1 MVIVIKKSL
10 KKPLLYFYI
19 TIIIA
24 TIIGCLY
31 SMKINSKNNKID
43 EVLLI
48 TSETIKSD
56 LYDHNKKSR
65 NRELYDYISKDEI
78 NKMII
83 EFQNHNRLNKAYL
96 LKACVNIADNEYDE
110 AKDNLNKSL
119 RSVNPF
125 TSIKLKLMQV
135 HFFLKYI

>member
-56 LYDHNKKSR
+56 LYDHNKQSI
-65 NRELYDYISKDEI
+65 NRELYDYISKEEI

-83 EFQNHNRLNKAYL
+83 EFQNHNSLNKAYL
-96 LKACVNIADNEYDE
+96 LKACVNIADNQYDE

-119 RSVNPF
+119 KSVNPF
-125 TSIKLKLMQV
+125 TTIIIAVQLN
-135 HFFLKYI
+135 I

>member
-56 LYDHNKKSR
+56 LYDHTN
-65 NRELYDYISKDEI
+65 
-78 NKMII
+78 
-83 EFQNHNRLNKAYL
+83 
-96 LKACVNIADNEYDE
+96 
-110 AKDNLNKSL
+110 
-119 RSVNPF
+119 
-125 TSIKLKLMQV
+125 
-135 HFFLKYI
+135 

>member
-119 RSVNPF
+119 RSVK
-125 TSIKLKLMQV
+125 SLYKYKIKNLCR
-135 HFFLKYI
+135 YISF

>member
-83 EFQNHNRLNKAYL
+83 EFQNHNRLNKAI
-96 LKACVNIADNEYDE
+96 C
-110 AKDNLNKSL
+110 
-119 RSVNPF
+119 
-125 TSIKLKLMQV
+125 
-135 HFFLKYI
+135 

>member
-1 MVIVIKKSL
+1 
-10 KKPLLYFYI
+10 
-19 TIIIA
+19 
-24 TIIGCLY
+24 
-31 SMKINSKNNKID
+31 MKINSKNNKID

-83 EFQNHNRLNKAYL
+83 EFQNHNRLNKAI
-96 LKACVNIADNEYDE
+96 C
-110 AKDNLNKSL
+110 
-119 RSVNPF
+119 
-125 TSIKLKLMQV
+125 
-135 HFFLKYI
+135 